1 MGFHELEENLID
13 MVKEQQAK
21 LGFRPEVIR
30 LYYPVSTLNHF
41 FGTDDTPE
49 RMEERLQELGVHTK
63 DTLGAVQVT
72 AKGDRFCI
80 KIPEEGSVFVHE
92 QMKGREFIQDL
103 VELVGR
109 HGCSLDEIREL
120 FLKAS
125 SAFNAIGTCVSM
137 PVNPTMAGMLREMPS
152 IPYSPCIMEE
162 TGRMDRSLRMM
173 HSQIRLTLMA
183 IP

>member
-21 LGFRPEVIR
+21 FGFRPEVIR

-63 DTLGAVQVT
+63 DTLGSVQVT

-80 KIPEEGSVFVHE
+80 KKRAV
-92 QMKGREFIQDL
+92 
-103 VELVGR
+103 
-109 HGCSLDEIREL
+109 CS
-120 FLKAS
+120 
-125 SAFNAIGTCVSM
+125 SM
-137 PVNPTMAGMLREMPS
+137 NR
-152 IPYSPCIMEE
+152 
-162 TGRMDRSLRMM
+162 
-173 HSQIRLTLMA
+173 
-183 IP
+183 

>member
-92 QMKGREFIQDL
+92 QMKGREFI
-103 VELVGR
+103 
-109 HGCSLDEIREL
+109 
-120 FLKAS
+120 
-125 SAFNAIGTCVSM
+125 
-137 PVNPTMAGMLREMPS
+137 
-152 IPYSPCIMEE
+152 
-162 TGRMDRSLRMM
+162 
-173 HSQIRLTLMA
+173 
-183 IP
+183 

>member
-120 FLKAS
+120 FLKWSEHAVFEEIEDGDFDW
-125 SAFNAIGTCVSM
+125 AFHFADG
-137 PVNPTMAGMLREMPS
+137 
-152 IPYSPCIMEE
+152 IPDRYYYCFKDEGCHLIYHRFLPEDYEE
-162 TGRMDRSLRMM
+162 L
-173 HSQIRLTLMA
+173 L
-183 IP
+183 

>member
-1 MGFHELEENLID
+1 
-13 MVKEQQAK
+13 
-21 LGFRPEVIR
+21 
-30 LYYPVSTLNHF
+30 
-41 FGTDDTPE
+41 
-49 RMEERLQELGVHTK
+49 MEERLQELGVHTK

-120 FLKAS
+120 FLKWSEHAVFEEIEDGDFD
-125 SAFNAIGTCVSM
+125 SAWAIGAVLL
-137 PVNPTMAGMLREMPS
+137 VLVLAINLAA
-152 IPYSPCIMEE
+152 
-162 TGRMDRSLRMM
+162 
-173 HSQIRLTLMA
+173 RLAKTKLKQKL
-183 IP
+183 